1 MVYLTGC
8 INTDTGTCI
17 TIDTGGVLT
26 VIHNKNNYY
35 NNYKNIYKII
45 SFYL

>member
-26 VIHNKNNYY
+26 VIQGVY
-35 NNYKNIYKII
+35 
-45 SFYL
+45 